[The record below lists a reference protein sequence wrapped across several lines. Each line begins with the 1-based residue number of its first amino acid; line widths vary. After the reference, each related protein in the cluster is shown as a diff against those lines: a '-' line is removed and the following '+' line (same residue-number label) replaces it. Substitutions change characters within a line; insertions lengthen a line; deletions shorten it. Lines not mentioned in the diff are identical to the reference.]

1 MVAIIMI
8 TFLLK
13 SVFAGII
20 THIVLNYVNGI
31 LKFKEKIYDKIN
43 DIILT
48 KIVLAFTLI
57 VLFSILIT
65 YAYSYNSIL
74 VGVATVTIS
83 FFLSYNL

>member
-1 MVAIIMI
+1 MI

-48 KIVLAFTLI
+48 KIVLAFTLV
-57 VLFSILIT
+57 VLFSIL
-65 YAYSYNSIL
+65 
-74 VGVATVTIS
+74 VGGATVTIS